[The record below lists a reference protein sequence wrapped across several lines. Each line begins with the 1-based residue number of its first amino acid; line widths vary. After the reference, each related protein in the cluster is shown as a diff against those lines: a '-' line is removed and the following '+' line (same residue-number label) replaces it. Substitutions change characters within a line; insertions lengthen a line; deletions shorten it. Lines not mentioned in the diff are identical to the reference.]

1 MVETSSATVIKIGSQ
16 DPRYAPLCRGFNPR
30 WTARPDYIWL
40 PRDSKEVKRALQ
52 ETVDEPAPPGRSR
65 ITVRS
70 GGHCYENFV
79 SSDDVRVIFDLT
91 LMDGIYHD
99 QAMDAICIEAGATNG
114 QHYKNLYLP
123 TRKVLPGG
131 SCPSVGAGGHIP
143 GGGFGLLSRQF
154 GLTVDY
160 LYAVEVA
167 VVNRH
172 GKAQVVKVTA
182 DDPDSDRRDLWWA
195 HTGGG
200 GGNFG
205 IATRFWFR
213 DLPEAPKTV
222 LFASGGWSWS
232 ELDETGFR
240 RIVAN
245 FGEFFKDHQGGPGDQ
260 YADLFA
266 ILLLTHPSR
275 EKVGLIAQIDAA
287 TPGASQ
293 LLTDFL
299 NQINAG
305 IRPTLLPLTEAYG
318 EYPALLDLQGP
329 VELPWVVVER
339 ILGLSP
345 NPRAG
350 KHKSA
355 YMRTPLPTAQ
365 VDALW
370 NGLTVDQHISR
381 DAVVQIDSYGSK
393 INRTGAD
400 TAVAQRDSILK
411 LQHQIYWPENEN
423 GEDHLRWIRELYRNM
438 YPGGVPA
445 PNNVTDGC
453 FINYP
458 DVDLSDPAWNT
469 SGVPWSTLYY
479 GSKYERL
486 QEIKKRWDPTNVFRH
501 RQSIEPPG
509 SAG

>member
-1 MVETSSATVIKIGSQ
+1 MAVETSGSAAIKIGPE

-30 WTARPDYIWL
+30 WTARPDYIRL
-40 PRDSKEVKRALQ
+40 PRTGREVRSALQ
-52 ETVDEPAPPGRSR
+52 EAVDENASGERSR

-99 QAMDAICIEAGATNG
+99 ADMDAVCIEAGATIG
-114 QHYKNLYLP
+114 QHYKSLYLP
-123 TRKVLPGG
+123 TRKIVPGG
-131 SCPSVGAGGHIP
+131 SCPGVGAGGHIP
-143 GGGFGLLSRQF
+143 GGGFGLLSRQY

-167 VVNRH
+167 VVDRH
-172 GKAQVVKVTA
+172 GRAKLVKATA
-182 DDPDSDRRDLWWA
+182 DDRDRDVRDLWWA

-200 GGNFG
+200 GGSFG

-213 DLPEAPKTV
+213 DLPEAPRTA
-222 LFASGGWSWS
+222 LFTSGGWNWS
-232 ELDETGFR
+232 ELDENGFR

-245 FGEFFKDHQGGPGDQ
+245 FGEFFAEHQGGPDDP

-266 ILLLTHPSR
+266 ILLLTHPSK
-275 EKVGLIAQIDAA
+275 EKVGLIAQLDSAVPDSA
-287 TPGASQ
+287 RLMA
-293 LLTDFL
+293 DFL
-299 NQINAG
+299 DQMNEG
-305 IRPTLLPLTEAYG
+305 VRPEMAALSEAVG
-318 EYPALLDLQGP
+318 EYPALADLQGP
-329 VELPWVVVER
+329 LELPWPVVER
-339 ILGLSP
+339 ILGHAP

-355 YMRTPLPTAQ
+355 YMRTPLPESQ

-370 NGLTVDQHISR
+370 NGLIGDRHNVR

-393 INRTGAD
+393 VNSIGTD

-411 LQHQIYWPENEN
+411 LQHQVYWPETEP
-423 GEDHLRWIRELYRNM
+423 GDDHLRWIRELYRNM
-438 YPGGVPA
+438 YPGGVPV
-445 PNNVTDGC
+445 PGDVTDGC

-469 SGVPWSTLYY
+469 SGVPWSTLYF
-479 GSKYERL
+479 GDKYPRL
-486 QEIKKRWDPTNVFRH
+486 QQIKRRWDPLNVFRH
-501 RQSIEPPG
+501 RQSVELPD
-509 SAG
+509 AE